1 MLVALT
7 AIPYGSV
14 EPWWESVFE
23 CAVFAIGVLWV
34 IQGLLTGVLR
44 LGEHRLLVPL
54 LALVVFAFIQIL
66 PLWTTT
72 SFNASNGS
80 VLHTTISAD
89 SYATRLAAMKLL
101 SLALALGL
109 LLRYTS
115 SQRRLRVLTGL
126 IIGVSVV
133 SALFGLIRQMT
144 QVAAP
149 SFVLPYLSPGIGY
162 GQFINPNHFAL
173 LMEMGLGLVLGLV
186 VGRGVRYPRLLIYLG
201 AGFIVWLALVLSS
214 SRGGIFSTFSQFL
227 FLSLLVPVTLSS
239 REFPRWTDKP
249 LGRLWR
255 AASSL
260 AFRVIL
266 IMFLGVALAI
276 GTVWVGGDPLAD
288 RLEDSMSDFKTE
300 GPARRDGNRRID
312 FWRATWPLIKTNLI
326 AGVGF
331 GGYWIAVTKYHDA
344 SGEWVPQQAHNDY
357 LELLASGG
365 FIGAA
370 LGAWFVFELVKRA
383 QARLKSSD
391 PFRRAACL
399 GALAGMFGV
408 ATHSLVDFGLHITI
422 NALIFICLVVVITV
436 DIPVEERDDMMMDP
450 AKVGHLEF

>member
-1 MLVALT
+1 M
-7 AIPYGSV
+7 
-14 EPWWESVFE
+14 
-23 CAVFAIGVLWV
+23 
-34 IQGLLTGVLR
+34 QGLLKGALR

-66 PLWTTT
+66 PLWT
-72 SFNASNGS
+72 NASNGS

-115 SQRRLRVLTGL
+115 CQWRLRILTYV

-144 QVAAP
+144 QLAAP
-149 SFVLPYLSPGIGY
+149 SFVLPYLRPGIGY

-214 SRGGIFSTFSQFL
+214 SRGGIFSTFSQLL
-227 FLSLLVPVTLSS
+227 FLSLLVPVTRSS
-239 REFPRWTDKP
+239 REVARWTDKP
-249 LGRLWR
+249 PGRLWR

-266 IMFLGVALAI
+266 AMFLGIALAI

-288 RLEDSMSDFKTE
+288 RLENSMSDFRTDSPAKRE
-300 GPARRDGNRRID
+300 GDRRID
-312 FWRATWPLIKTNLI
+312 FWEATWPLIKTHPI

-331 GGYWIAVTKYHDA
+331 GGYWIAITKYHDA
-344 SGEWVPQQAHNDY
+344 SGEWTPQQAHNDY

-365 FIGAA
+365 VIGAA
-370 LGAWFVFELVKRA
+370 LGAWFVLELLKRA
-383 QARLKSSD
+383 RKRLKASD

-399 GALAGMFGV
+399 GALVGMFG
-408 ATHSLVDFGLHITI
+408 ALTHSLADFGLHITI
-422 NALIFICLVVVITV
+422 NALIFTCLVVVATV
-436 DIPVEERDDMMMDP
+436 NIPVEDREMVR
-450 AKVGHLEF
+450 